1 MRHHRQS
8 WILAGCLSVLL
19 TAPARAA
26 EADTELSRQAYGVL
40 KKYCYRCHGIDFK
53 APGFNVL
60 DRDILLS
67 KPEDNELPFVA
78 PGNPDKSYLW
88 QRLGVQADMPPS
100 GKKPTDGEKQLV
112 KKWIEAGAAFPGRPT
127 RAFKSE
133 QDILTALCD
142 DLRKTEPGD
151 RKFRRYFT
159 LTHLYNNNKHVT
171 ADELRLYAAALSKT
185 VNSVSWKR
193 EIAVPRPIDA
203 EATIFAVDLRDLG
216 WDEHRLW
223 QEILKVY
230 PYGLKHNQDANL
242 AMRNLAQE
250 VYQLAGTD
258 LPYLRA
264 DWFIATASRPPLY
277 HTLLRLPR
285 HASAL
290 ERMLLVDVHGDFLR
304 NKLARAGFATSGVS
318 GQNRLVERH
327 SAAYGAY
334 WKSYDFRPNREHGN
348 LTQFPLGPVF
358 PENPF
363 LRQAFQHDGGEIIFS
378 LPNGLHGYLLTD
390 GKDNRIDEGP
400 IEVVNDPLKTSGTPA
415 IVTGLSCMA
424 CHRHGMI
431 RFQDTIR
438 KGLAVSGE
446 AQKKVQDLYVSQA
459 EMDKLLKK
467 DEEQY
472 LRALEEATGSFL
484 KAGEDQKK
492 DIREFPEPVGA
503 IARLYL
509 KDLDPEGVALE
520 LGIANPKELQ
530 TLIKA
535 NSRLRQLGLG
545 PLMESGTIKREAWEA
560 SKQVQSL
567 FHEVARELELGTPY
581 RVF

>member
-1 MRHHRQS
+1 MRYHLKS
-8 WILAGCLSVLL
+8 LTLSVCLSAVLL
-19 TAPARAA
+19 VPVRAA
-26 EADTELSRQAYGVL
+26 ADHTELAQQAYSVL
-40 KKYCYRCHGIDFK
+40 KQYCYPCHGIDFK

-67 KPEDNELPFVA
+67 MHEDNEQPYVV

-100 GKKPTDGEKQLV
+100 SKKPTDAEKQLV
-112 KKWIEAGAAFPGRPT
+112 KKWIEAGAAFPGRAA
-127 RAFKSE
+127 RSFKSE

-142 DLRKTEPGD
+142 DLRKTDPGD

-171 ADELRLYAAALSKT
+171 ADELRLYAAALSKM

-193 EIAVPRPIDA
+193 EIAVPKPIDA
-203 EATIFAVDLRDLG
+203 EATIFVVDLRDLG

-230 PYGLKHNQDANL
+230 PYGLKHNQDVNV

-264 DWFIATASRPPLY
+264 DWFIATAARPPLY

-290 ERMLLVDVHGDFLR
+290 ERMLLVDVQADFLR

-327 SAAYGAY
+327 AAAYGAY
-334 WKSYDFRPNREHGN
+334 WKSYDFRANRERGT
-348 LTQFPLGPVF
+348 LTQFPLGPIF
-358 PENPF
+358 ADNPF
-363 LRQAFQHDGGEIIFS
+363 PRQAFQHDGGEIIFS
-378 LPNGLHGYLLTD
+378 QPNGLQGYLLTD

-400 IEVVNDPLKTSGTPA
+400 VEVVNDSLKTSGTPA
-415 IVTGLSCMA
+415 IVSGLSCMA
-424 CHRHGMI
+424 CHKHGMI
-431 RFQDTIR
+431 RFKDTIR
-438 KGLAVSGE
+438 NGLAVAGE
-446 AQKKVQDLYVSQA
+446 AHKKVQDLYPSQG

-467 DEEQY
+467 DEEQF
-472 LRALEEATGSFL
+472 LRALEEATGAFL
-484 KAGEDQKK
+484 KVGDDQQKG
-492 DIREFPEPVGA
+492 IREFPEPVGA

-520 LGIANPKELQ
+520 LGIADPKELQ

-535 NSRLRQLGLG
+535 NARLRQLGLG
-545 PLMESGTIKREAWEA
+545 PLMQAATIKRETWEA
-560 SKQVQSL
+560 ATKVQSL